1 MTGGRAPRVGVS
13 GFAYLSKGFHGRSAQ
28 PRVLSWDALTLEIK
42 RSGIQAAVHCDT
54 TPVNSTHIPSVHC
67 I

>member
-42 RSGIQAAVHCDT
+42 RSGIQAGCRAL
-54 TPVNSTHIPSVHC
+54 
-67 I
+67 